1 MTTRTFALVFGIA
14 YLGAGLLGLMPGLLT
29 PMPAGAPPTRFDVMQ
44 GELLGLFPVNMLHTV
59 VHLAI
64 GAWGLMA
71 FMGWLGTRTYA
82 RSLAVIYGVLGIMG
96 LVPALNTMFGLTPLY
111 GHDVWLHLGTAA
123 IAAYFGFASRAHEF
137 GGVPERTGERRSTA
151 GDRRK
156 ASRSPVRNDRREGP
170 YDRRRIPT

>member
-1 MTTRTFALVFGIA
+1 MTTRTFALIFGIA

-29 PMPAGAPPTRFDVMQ
+29 PLPADAPPTRFDVMQ
-44 GELLGLFPVNMLHTV
+44 GELLGLFPVNMLHTA

-71 FMGWLGTRTYA
+71 FMGWLAPRTYA
-82 RSLAVIYGVLGIMG
+82 RSLAVLYGVLGVMG
-96 LVPALNTMFGLTPLY
+96 LVPGLNTLFGLTPLY

-123 IAAYFGFASRAHEF
+123 VAAYFGFAAR
-137 GGVPERTGERRSTA
+137 ERTERRSIA

-156 ASRSPVRNDRREGP
+156 ASRAPVANERRQGP
-170 YDRRRIPT
+170 YDRRRMPFPA